1 MTNTLDHCNIVFD
14 SLENGTLVVD
24 EQCTVW
30 SWNKWLEINTGIAS
44 DAIIGNNLQAFYPE
58 LDYKGFQR
66 KIRTT
71 LRLSTPTFYDASLS
85 NRFIT
90 IPRNKVT
97 TSLLTT
103 MQLQVTISPYI
114 PALQRVMISIHDISD
129 LHELKMT
136 LHNRMAEIANL
147 NAVLKQDKQIIDAN
161 LMIVKTDC
169 GCFVTDVTKAFS
181 HFFGFEKEELV
192 GDSLSNLFVANK
204 HEAEFLQM
212 KELLQKKQKW
222 SGEMEIHTKSGKKVW
237 MDAVISPYLDINDEI
252 VSYTAIYHD
261 ITDKK
266 RIELLSITDPLTK
279 LYNRQKFNEVCEQ
292 MLMRQHWSSENTFG
306 LLVVDVDHFKKV
318 NDTYGHQVGDT
329 VLMAMADILTDIVRT
344 SDILARWG
352 GEEFVIILPDVD
364 LKKAIHVADKYRQA
378 IEQMKVPKVGTITAS
393 FGVTVFFN
401 GDTQEM
407 MMHRADVALY
417 RAKENGRNRVES
429 VLP

>member
-1 MTNTLDHCNIVFD
+1 MKETLDQCNIVFD

-24 EQCTVW
+24 EVCTVW

-44 DAIIGNNLQAFYPE
+44 ETIIGKNLKEFYPE

-71 LRLSTPTFYDASLS
+71 LRLGTPTFYDASLS

-90 IPRNKVT
+90 IPRNKIT
-97 TSLLTT
+97 TSLLKI

-114 PALQRVMISIHDISD
+114 PEFKRVMVSIHDISN
-129 LHELKMT
+129 LHELKIT
-136 LHNRMAEIANL
+136 LQHRMAEIVHL
-147 NAVLKQDKQIIDAN
+147 NSQLKQDRQIIDSN

-169 GCFVTDVTKAFS
+169 GCMVTDITEAFLY
-181 HFFGFEKEELV
+181 FFGFSKEELI
-192 GDSLSNLFVANK
+192 GQSLSNFFVANK
-204 HEAEFLQM
+204 KETEFLQM

-222 SGEMEIHTKSGKKVW
+222 SGEMEVHTKKGEKVW
-237 MDAVISPYLDINDEI
+237 MDTVISPYLDETNEI

-266 RIELLSITDPLTK
+266 RIELLSVTDPLTK
-279 LYNRQKFNEVCEQ
+279 LYNRQKFDEVCEQ
-292 MLMRQHWSSENTFG
+292 MLMRQHWTPENSFG
-306 LLVVDVDHFKKV
+306 LLIVDVDHFKKV

-329 VLMAMADILTDIVRT
+329 ILIAMADILTDTIRT

-364 LKKAIHVADKYRQA
+364 LEKAILVADKYRQV
-378 IEQMKVPKVGTITAS
+378 IEQMSVPEVGRITAS
-393 FGVTVFFN
+393 FGVTVFSQ
-401 GDTQEM
+401 GDTQETM
-407 MMHRADVALY
+407 IRRADKALY
-417 RAKENGRNRVES
+417 RAKESGRNRVES
-429 VLP
+429 VRP

>member
-1 MTNTLDHCNIVFD
+1 MIDTLDHCNIVFD

-24 EQCTVW
+24 EECTVW
-30 SWNKWLEINTGIAS
+30 SWNKWLEINTGIVS
-44 DAIIGNNLQAFYPE
+44 EEIIGKNLKEYYPE

-71 LRLSTPTFYDASLS
+71 LRLATPTFYDASLS

-114 PALQRVMISIHDISD
+114 PTLKRVMITINDISD

-136 LHNRMAEIANL
+136 LQHRMVEIAKL
-147 NAVLKQDKQIIDAN
+147 NNVLKQDKQIIDAN

-169 GCFVTDVTKAFS
+169 GCLITDTTEAFC
-181 HFFGFEKEELV
+181 HFFGYENEKLV
-192 GDSLSNLFVANK
+192 GRSLSSIFVANK
-204 HEAEFLQM
+204 HETEFLLM
-212 KELLQKKQKW
+212 KDLLQKKQKW
-222 SGEMEIHTKSGKKVW
+222 SGEMELHKQNGEQVW
-237 MDAVISPYLDINDEI
+237 MDAVISPYLDETNEI

-266 RIELLSITDPLTK
+266 RIELLSVTDPLTK
-279 LYNRQKFNEVCEQ
+279 LYNRQKFDEVCEQ
-292 MLMRQHWSSENTFG
+292 MLMRKHWTSVNTFG
-306 LLVVDVDHFKKV
+306 LIIVDVDYFKKV
-318 NDTYGHQVGDT
+318 NDTYGHQIGDA
-329 VLMAMADILTDIVRT
+329 VLITMADTLTKAIRT

-352 GEEFVIILPDVD
+352 GEEFVILLPDVD
-364 LKKAIHVADKYRQA
+364 MEKAIHAADKYRQA
-378 IEQMKVPKVGTITAS
+378 IEQMNVPKVGTITAS
-393 FGVTVFFN
+393 FGVAVFSY
-401 GDTQEM
+401 GDTQET
-407 MMHRADVALY
+407 MMHRADRGLY

-429 VLP
+429 VLS